1 MLRFAGFELD
11 LDRAELRTAE
21 GEATK
26 LRPKTFALLHLFA
39 TNANRLLT
47 KQELMSA
54 VWPNVHVGED
64 SLFQAIREI
73 RAALG
78 DKDRQLVKSVS
89 GRGYLFDADVVS
101 IVADSRAPRPAL
113 PIDDPRGLPSELPA
127 HKGAWHWVQMTR
139 RPALAASLAL
149 CFAVGAAFATPMLVK
164 RLYAPEMR
172 TITVLPFEA
181 RTPDAATAAM
191 AANITDRLT
200 DGLSKVGNIRVLAAQ
215 PGATNASATPSAKAD
230 FIVRGD
236 LQHNDGKWEVQARL
250 IEAGTGQ
257 VQWSDS
263 YKVPSEGIDERLQ
276 QSRLTA
282 GIGNLLA
289 LRINVLTHERVTSPE
304 SKIVVEQAA
313 AFINQTNKERFA
325 AAQEMLEKALT
336 EKPGDVD
343 IAAALAGHLMRGVG
357 MVWYPASENDA
368 IEQRAKT
375 LLAKAVKQEPNYV
388 PVLQSYCRLLQTINE
403 FAEALVA
410 CENALRFDP
419 WDGLV
424 MFQIGMAQTRLGR
437 FEDGLATFERADAID
452 TPQVSR
458 WTWPL
463 GAGFALVLLKR
474 YEQSLPWLERSL
486 AITQG
491 TGRTHLLIAASL
503 QALNR
508 QKEAH
513 DYVAKALQ
521 LRPGATS
528 ENIGLPPKNES
539 PRYKTQVKEITDL
552 MVAAGLPAR

>member
-1 MLRFAGFELD
+1 MLRFAGYELD
-11 LDRAELRTAE
+11 LERAELRAIG
-21 GEATK
+21 GEAIK
-26 LRPKTFALLHLFA
+26 LRPKTFALLHLFS

-54 VWPNVHVGED
+54 IWPNVHVGED
-64 SLFQAIREI
+64 SLFQCIREI
-73 RAALG
+73 RTALG
-78 DKDRQLVKSVS
+78 DNDRQIVKSLS
-89 GRGYLFDADVVS
+89 GRGYLFEAQVVS
-101 IVADSRAPRPAL
+101 EDSPPPSTPGFAPEPPTSPAPVQIEATQSRWLKGWQRPIL
-113 PIDDPRGLPSELPA
+113 P
-127 HKGAWHWVQMTR
+127 
-139 RPALAASLAL
+139 ASLAL
-149 CFAVGAAFATPMLVK
+149 CCALGVATAAMIAP
-164 RLYAPEMR
+164 RLSAPEMR
-172 TITVLPFEA
+172 TFAIVPIEA

-191 AANITDRLT
+191 AANVTDRLT
-200 DGLSKVGNIRVLAAQ
+200 DGLSKVGNIRVLAPQ
-215 PGATNASATPSAKAD
+215 SGATNASATPSAKAD
-230 FIVRGD
+230 FIVRGE
-236 LQHNDGKWEVQARL
+236 LQRNDGKWEVQARL

-289 LRINVLTHERVTSPE
+289 LRINVLTRERVTSPE

-325 AAQEMLEKALT
+325 AAQDMLEKALT

-357 MVWYPASENDA
+357 MVWYPASQNDA

-375 LLAKAVKQEPNYV
+375 LLGKAVKQEPNYV

-424 MFQIGMAQTRLGR
+424 MFQIGMAQVRLGR
-437 FEDGLATFERADAID
+437 FEDGLATFERADTID

-463 GAGFALVLLKR
+463 GAGFGLILLKR
-474 YEQSLPWLERSL
+474 YEQALPWLQRSL

-491 TGRTHLLIAASL
+491 SGRTHLLIAASL
-503 QALNR
+503 QALGR
-508 QKEAH
+508 KEEAH

-521 LRPGATS
+521 LRPGTTG

-539 PRYKTQVKEITDL
+539 PRYKAQTKEITDL
-552 MVAAGLPAR
+552 MIAAGLPAR